1 MKQGCY
7 SIRRRVIGWT
17 LLAMVVIFGGV
28 GLVARHL
35 AIRESDELLSAR
47 LATSARVVEA
57 LVARQVEH
65 ATISHPIVI
74 TLPAALENAHDD
86 DPHPYGHPYE
96 TKVAFQVWA
105 KDGALLARSESAP
118 DTVLATLKPGF
129 AAYRVA
135 NVTWHTFALPS
146 GDVWIIT
153 GEKDAVRREMVNG
166 IGLAIGIPHL
176 IGGLVMLIVA
186 NLILLI
192 NMRPLRELA
201 ARISRREPES
211 LEPINLEKTPHELAP
226 IVQELNNLLSRV
238 KDAFDRE
245 QRFLNAAAHEIR
257 TPIAAL
263 QLHLENIQNAETQQ
277 EREKSLADALQGLR
291 RTINLVEQ
299 LLALS
304 RITAKTG
311 KEKFQN
317 VSLARISWETIAAHE
332 PLIAQRGQAI
342 AFEAGD
348 DEAMVW
354 GAPYTLQRLLQ
365 NLIENASQ
373 YGKPNGEIVV
383 RLTTRPDDVVWSVEN
398 DGMPIPQKEM
408 QNIFMPYYRIIGS
421 EVSGTGLG
429 LAIVKEIAQ
438 QHGASIEMHP
448 KSDGQGNIASVLFRR
463 VKQDGIA
470 SS

>member
-1 MKQGCY
+1 MKQGSY

-17 LLAMVVIFGGV
+17 LLAMLVIFGGV

-74 TLPAALENAHDD
+74 TLPSALEKTHDD
-86 DPHPYGHPYE
+86 NPHPYGHHYE
-96 TKVAFQVWA
+96 TKVAFQVWD
-105 KDGALLARSESAP
+105 KDGMLLARSESAP
-118 DTVLATLKPGF
+118 DTVLAPFKPGF
-129 AAYRVA
+129 GTHQAG
-135 NVTWHTFALPS
+135 NSTWHTFSLPS
-146 GDVWIIT
+146 GDVWILT

-166 IGLAIGIPHL
+166 ISLAIGIPHL
-176 IGGLVMLIVA
+176 IGGAVMLLVA

-201 ARISRREPES
+201 SRISRRKPES
-211 LEPINLEKTPHELAP
+211 LEPIKLEKTPHELAP
-226 IVQELNNLLSRV
+226 IVQELNDLLSRV

-263 QLHLENIQNAETQQ
+263 QLHLENIQHAETQQ

-311 KEKFQN
+311 KEKFQK
-317 VSLARISWETIAAHE
+317 VSLNSISCETIAAHE
-332 PLIAQRGQAI
+332 PLITRRGQSVAL
-342 AFEAGD
+342 EAGED
-348 DEAMVW
+348 DVVW

-373 YGKPNGEIVV
+373 YGAPDGEIVV
-383 RLTTRPDDVVWSVEN
+383 RVVSGRDAIAWSVEN
-398 DGMPIPQKEM
+398 DGASIPDAEM
-408 QNIFMPYYRIIGS
+408 QNIFLPYYRILGS
-421 EVSGTGLG
+421 NTPGTGLG
-429 LAIVKEIAQ
+429 LAIVKEIVQ
-438 QHGASIEMHP
+438 QHGATIHMRP
-448 KSDGQGNIASVLFRR
+448 KPDGQGNVATVLFPR
-463 VKQDGIA
+463 
-470 SS
+470 SSV